1 MKQKPLM
8 RIGIYAA
15 ATIIVL
21 SVLLPFSWLFISSI
35 TTNQELASFPPHW
48 IPKEPTFERYATVLL
63 GKEVSFRGSSLS
75 APSKIFMSAM
85 VNSLIIASVV
95 TSLSIFFGMLAA
107 YAFSQFK
114 FRFRDKLFLLT
125 ICVQMLPAMAI
136 IIPMYM
142 LFKSMELTNTYFNLI
157 LLYTSG
163 SVTYVIWVMVGFF
176 SRTPKELEESA
187 RIDGCT
193 RLGAFFRIILPIS
206 VPGLVATGTLVFL
219 QIWNEFLF
227 ALIFTKGN
235 MGKTI
240 SLAIGEFSTQFSIDY
255 GMMATGGVLTA
266 IPPIILAF
274 LFQKYIVQGLTNG
287 ALKG

>member
-1 MKQKPLM
+1 MKQKPLT
-8 RIGIYAA
+8 RVVIYSAA
-15 ATIIVL
+15 LIILL
-21 SVLLPFSWLFISSI
+21 SVLLPFTWLFISSI
-35 TTNQELASFPPHW
+35 TTNQELSSFPPHW
-48 IPKEPTFERYATVLL
+48 IPHEPTFERYATVIF
-63 GKEVSFRGSSLS
+63 GKDVSFRGSSLS
-75 APSKIFMSAM
+75 GPSKMFTKAM
-85 VNSLIIASVV
+85 LNSLVIASVV
-95 TSLSIFFGMLAA
+95 TALSIFFGMLAA

-142 LFKSMELTNTYFNLI
+142 FFKTLNFTNTYFNLI
-157 LLYTSG
+157 LLYTAG

-193 RLGAFFRIILPIS
+193 RLGAFFKIILPIS
-206 VPGLVATGTLVFL
+206 VPGLVATGTLIFL

-227 ALIFTKGN
+227 ALVFTKGDY
-235 MGKTI
+235 GKTI

-255 GMMATGGVLTA
+255 GMMSTGGVLTA
-266 IPPIILAF
+266 LPPIILAF
-274 LFQKYIVQGLTNG
+274 MFQKYIVQGLTNG
-287 ALKG
+287 AVKG